1 MSSAVRRLI
10 QSTANRWGY
19 RVVKSNGSAGVA
31 EQWTQGLDT
40 FSSLLQGFGFRPTH
54 IIDVGANR
62 GNWTRRAAKF
72 FPSTRYTLVEPQGN
86 LKQYISDLLQ
96 AGAAITWISAG
107 VSDQHGTLPF
117 TIGQTDST
125 STFYFQSES
134 NPGGSSVSIPV
145 LTLNEI
151 AAAHGVPE
159 LVKIDAEGF
168 DLKVLGGASELL
180 GRTDVF
186 LVEVTIC
193 AALYENS
200 LAQVVRLMDEKG
212 YKVADITDL
221 NRSPKHGVLW
231 LCELAFV
238 RRGSGLFEVGTEY
251 I

>member
-1 MSSAVRRLI
+1 MSSAVKRLI
-10 QSTANRWGY
+10 QSTANRLGY
-19 RVVKSNGSAGVA
+19 RVVKSTADAGVA
-31 EQWTQGLDT
+31 EQWTQGLDG
-40 FSSLLQGFGFRPTH
+40 FLHLLQGFGFRPKH
-54 IIDVGANR
+54 IIDVGANH
-62 GNWTRRAAKF
+62 GNWTRRALKF

-86 LKQYISDLLQ
+86 LKQHISDLLQ
-96 AGAAITWISAG
+96 AGAPITWISAG

-117 TIGQTDST
+117 TIGEPDST
-125 STFYFQSES
+125 STFYFQSETI
-134 NPGGSSVSIPV
+134 PGRPNVSIPV
-145 LTLNEI
+145 MTLNEI

-168 DLKVLGGASELL
+168 DLKVLRGASELL
-180 GRTDVF
+180 GKTDVF
-186 LVEVTIC
+186 LVEVTVC

-238 RRGSGLFEVGTEY
+238 RKGSGLFEVGSEY